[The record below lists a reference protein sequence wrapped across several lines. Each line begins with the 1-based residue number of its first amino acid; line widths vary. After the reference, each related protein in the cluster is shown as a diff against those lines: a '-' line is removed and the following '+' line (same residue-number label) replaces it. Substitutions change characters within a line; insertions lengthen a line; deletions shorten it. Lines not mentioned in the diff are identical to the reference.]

1 LTAAQLI
8 IGRWVCVK
16 QSDSP
21 RTGQRM
27 TATLDSILAD
37 IGRCKACE
45 AHLPHP
51 PRPVVQAGRSARL
64 VIIGQAPGSKVH
76 ESGVPWRDQSGD
88 RLRDWTGLDEATF
101 YDPSRIALI
110 PMGFCYPGT
119 ANGADLPPRSECAP
133 LWHTRLLHLLPEV
146 RLTLLVGIHAQDH
159 YLRDRTKATMTETV
173 RNFESSGPGRFPL
186 PHPSWRSTGW
196 MRRNPWFEAEVLPT
210 LRVSVRSALA
220 T

>member
-1 LTAAQLI
+1 
-8 IGRWVCVK
+8 
-16 QSDSP
+16 
-21 RTGQRM
+21 M

-51 PRPVVQAGRSARL
+51 PRPVLQAGRSARL

-101 YDPSRIALI
+101 YDPSRVALI
-110 PMGFCYPGT
+110 PMGFCYPGA

-146 RLTLLVGIHAQDH
+146 RLTLLVGIHAQGY

-210 LRVSVRSALA
+210 LRLNVRSALA
-220 T
+220 G

>member
-1 LTAAQLI
+1 
-8 IGRWVCVK
+8 
-16 QSDSP
+16 
-21 RTGQRM
+21 M

-51 PRPVVQAGRSARL
+51 PRPVLQAGRSALL
-64 VIIGQAPGSKVH
+64 VIIGQAPGSKAH

-88 RLRDWTGLDEATF
+88 RLRDWTGLNEATF
-101 YDPSRIALI
+101 YDPSRVALI
-110 PMGFCYPGT
+110 PMGFCYPGA

-146 RLTLLVGIHAQDH
+146 RLTLLVGIHAQDY
-159 YLRDRTKATMTETV
+159 YLRDRTTATMTETV

-210 LRVSVRSALA
+210 LRLNVRSALA
-220 T
+220 R